1 VPFRGFV
8 LNDANKAVSSTNGQ
22 KTGEME
28 LIPIEICK
36 ADSNADFELKKVLT

>member
-1 VPFRGFV
+1 VPFSGFV
-8 LNDANKAVSSTNGQ
+8 FNDANKAVSSTNGL

-36 ADSNADFELKKVLT
+36 ADSNADFALKKVLT